1 MKLCHHILFWQPKG
15 KPLAFFSKNKF
26 TQILLI
32 ILNYS
37 IWLIMFYI
45 SWLLIKFDPNNF
57 LKILIAIII
66 GEAIERFLK
75 QKFLWPRPM
84 FQKGLKTPPGLVKG
98 WYKTGSFPSGHTIKS
113 TLFFLLILQFP
124 VFNPLLYLFL
134 VIPLLIFRVIV
145 GFHYPVDI
153 FGGLLIGISL
163 WLIASPVNSPLFLN
177 NIILFFTKF
186 I

>member
-15 KPLAFFSKNKF
+15 KPLAFFTKNKF

-45 SWLLIKFDPNNF
+45 SFLLIKSNPNNF
-57 LKILIAIII
+57 LKILVAIII
-66 GEAIERFLK
+66 GEIVERFLK
-75 QKFLWPRPM
+75 QKFLWRRPM

-98 WYKTGSFPSGHTIKS
+98 WYNTGSFPSGHTIKS
-113 TLFFLLILQFP
+113 TLFFLLILQFS
-124 VFNPLLYLFL
+124 VFNPFLYLFL
-134 VIPLLIFRVIV
+134 VIPLLVFRVIV

-153 FGGLLIGISL
+153 IGGLFIGIML
-163 WLIASPVNSPLFLN
+163 WLIATPINSPVFLN
-177 NIILFFTKF
+177 NIIGFF
-186 I
+186 INLI